1 VRLSNFYRRHYQ
13 PLVKRAGLEG
23 VTFHALRHTSATL
36 LLASGA
42 DVKSAQA
49 VRGHAKASH
58 TLDIC
63 ADFVLDSVGDAM
75 ERLGNAIKTGA
86 L

>member
-1 VRLSNFYRRHYQ
+1 LSNFYRRHTQ
-13 PLVKRAGLEG
+13 PLAKRAGLEG

-49 VRGHAKASH
+49 VLGHARASH
-58 TLDIC
+58 TLDIY
-63 ADFVLDSVGDAM
+63 ADFVPGSGGDAM

-86 L
+86 V